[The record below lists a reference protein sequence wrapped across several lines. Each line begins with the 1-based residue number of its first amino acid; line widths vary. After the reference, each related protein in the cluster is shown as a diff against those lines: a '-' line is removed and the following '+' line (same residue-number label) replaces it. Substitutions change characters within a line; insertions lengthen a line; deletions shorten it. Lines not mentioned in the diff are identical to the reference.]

1 MIAFAGA
8 LADAATEGKH
18 VVLGMLIV
26 GFVFVGVIAV
36 GQFTKW
42 LGHRRAQRVSR

>member
-8 LADAATEGKH
+8 FADQATEGKH
-18 VVLGMLIV
+18 VILGMLIV
-26 GFVFVGVIAV
+26 GLVFVGVIAL

-42 LGHRRAQRVSR
+42 LGHRRQQH